1 MEESRCACTTGVPTR
16 ASSGEA
22 SRRLTERLLLRRFI
36 LFVAFRKE
44 ENYIRLAREQLHE
57 GSPDGDG
64 DVVPEVSYAPASA
77 ALKDADA
84 VNGCVWAR
92 ASALASGVPIAMPT
106 LPGFVV
112 PSSGRPVAGKSGC
125 QLGRTPRRRP
135 EERGEAGGHVS
146 VSPWGDD
153 GEVPAR
159 GQRWCSPAQRT

>member
-1 MEESRCACTTGVPTR
+1 MRLHHRR
-16 ASSGEA
+16 ADP
-22 SRRLTERLLLRRFI
+22 RLVGRGLAAADRTPPSQTFI

-64 DVVPEVSYAPASA
+64 DVVPEVSYAPAAA

-84 VNGCVWAR
+84 VNGCVWVR